1 CHQEHQGGRMDG
13 FKRRLNESLQM
24 QLSFWLTVA
33 ILAIALAAGT
43 FSFLAAF
50 SEANELQDDVLTQVA
65 ALFDRQRSPTPQ
77 LENQD
82 ALADSDEESRVT
94 IQFLPAPGSTVSALG
109 TGSVQPQILD
119 RNLRDGIQTVT
130 VNEEDFRILV
140 KTLASGQRLVVAQE
154 TGVRDEIARNS
165 ALRTLMP
172 FIILVPILLLLLA
185 DVVRRIFRPIA
196 VLSKEIDS
204 RGEQSLHSFSSD
216 DLPKEIRPF
225 VHAINRLLARVS
237 QSIDAQR
244 RFVAD
249 AAHELRSPLTALSL
263 QAERL
268 SNAEMS
274 VTARNRLELL
284 QKGLSRNRKLLDQLL
299 AFNRIQS
306 GPVESQTDVSI
317 LGVYRLVLEDA
328 ISLAEVKNI
337 DIGISAAGDARV
349 LCSEIELLTLIRN
362 LVDNAVR
369 YTPQGGSVDLALDTI
384 EDRIRMQV
392 TDTGPGI
399 PLNEQQRVVDP
410 FYRVIGNGETGSGL
424 GLSIVQAI
432 VIRMGWELSFEFA
445 DKVAASGLKV
455 TVITGAAKRTNSP
468 A

>member
-1 CHQEHQGGRMDG
+1 MDG

-77 LENQD
+77 LESQD

-119 RNLRDGIQTVT
+119 RNLHDGIQTVT

-306 GPVESQTDVSI
+306 GPVESKTDVSI
-317 LGVYRLVLEDA
+317 LGVYRQVLEDA
-328 ISLAEVKNI
+328 IPLAEVKNI

-369 YTPQGGSVDLALDTI
+369 YTPQGGRVDLALDTT
-384 EDRIRMQV
+384 ENRIRMEV

-399 PLNEQQRVVDP
+399 PLNEQQRVLDP

-432 VIRMGWELSFEFA
+432 VIRMGWELSLEFA
-445 DKVAASGLKV
+445 DTVAASGLKV
-455 TVITGAAKRTNSP
+455 TVIASAAKRTKSP

>member
-1 CHQEHQGGRMDG
+1 MDG

>member
-1 CHQEHQGGRMDG
+1 
-13 FKRRLNESLQM
+13 M

-33 ILAIALAAGT
+33 ILVVALAAGT

-50 SEANELQDDVLTQVA
+50 NEANELQDDVLQQVA
-65 ALFDRQRSPTPQ
+65 ALFDRQFSPTPQ
-77 LENQD
+77 LESHGV
-82 ALADSDEESRVT
+82 LADSDEESRVT
-94 IQFLPAPGSTVSALG
+94 IQFLPAPGSTTSVITTS
-109 TGSVQPQILD
+109 TVQPLILD
-119 RNLRDGIQTVT
+119 PNLHDGLQTIMAHD
-130 VNEEDFRILV
+130 EDYRVLI

-185 DVVRRIFRPIA
+185 DVVRRIFRPIS

-204 RGEQSLHSFSSD
+204 RSEQSLHSFSSD
-216 DLPKEIRPF
+216 ELPKEIRPF

-237 QSIDAQR
+237 QSMETQR

-268 SNAEMS
+268 GNAEMS
-274 VTARNRLELL
+274 VTARHRLEML
-284 QKGLSRNRKLLDQLL
+284 QKGLSRNRNLLDQLL

-306 GPVESQTDVSI
+306 GPMESKTEVSI
-317 LGVYRLVLEDA
+317 LGVFRQVLEDA
-328 ISLAEVKNI
+328 IPLAEAKSI
-337 DIGISAAGDARV
+337 DIGMTANSDASI
-349 LCSEIELLTLIRN
+349 LCSEVELITLIRN

-369 YTPQGGSVDLALDTI
+369 YTPRGGRVDLSLDTI
-384 EDRIRMQV
+384 EDKIRMQV
-392 TDTGPGI
+392 IDTGPGI
-399 PLNEQQRVVDP
+399 SLNERQRVMDP
-410 FYRVIGNGETGSGL
+410 FYRVVGSGEIGSGL

-432 VIRMGWELSFEFA
+432 VIRMGWQLSFEFA
-445 DKVAASGLKV
+445 DEVAASGLKV
-455 TVITGAAKRTNSP
+455 TVIATTAKKTIRQHDL